1 MEDAQ
6 NPAPPVEAEKQE
18 QQVIVRVGGEMDI
31 DRAPLLHEALRTLIT
46 QPDCP
51 PEVVLDLT
59 ELAFCDSSGLNAI
72 LRARLAAEEHDR
84 RLSLHAP
91 NPQVTKLLALTG
103 TDQLFP
109 ITGTHHGQPD

>member
-6 NPAPPVEAEKQE
+6 NPVPPVEVEKQDR
-18 QQVIVRVGGEMDI
+18 QVIVRVGGEMDI
-31 DRAPLLHEALRTLIT
+31 DRAPLLQEALRTLIT

-59 ELAFCDSSGLNAI
+59 RLTFCDSSGLNA
-72 LRARLAAEEHDR
+72 LLQARLTAEEHGR
-84 RLSLHAP
+84 RISLHAP
-91 NPQVTKLLALTG
+91 NQQVTKLLALTG

-109 ITGTHHGQPD
+109 ITGTHHGQPH